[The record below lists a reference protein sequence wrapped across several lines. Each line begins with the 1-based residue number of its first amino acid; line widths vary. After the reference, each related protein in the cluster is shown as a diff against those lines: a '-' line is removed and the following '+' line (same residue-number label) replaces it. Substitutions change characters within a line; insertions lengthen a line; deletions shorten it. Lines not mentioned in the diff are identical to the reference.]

1 MPRLLGVSREP
12 EERMEE
18 HRMGR
23 PLRLLMVEDSEDD
36 ADLVLLQL
44 RRGGYVPSSLRVD
57 NPEDM
62 ASALE
67 ERNWDIIISD
77 YVMPRFSGLAALA
90 LLRAK
95 QIDVPFIVVSGKIG
109 EEVAVEAM
117 KAGAHDYIM
126 KDNLAR
132 LAPAIERELR
142 DAAVRRERR
151 QMEEQLQRAQRLEM
165 AGTIA
170 GQVAHDFANL
180 LSPLLG
186 YPQLIKRLLP
196 PDHPA
201 VKFCDAQLKNLR
213 QLAAINDDLLTL
225 GRRGR
230 TQREPVN
237 MNEVVE
243 HALAHVLERPSG
255 LSLEVHLAP
264 DLPSIGGSPAQLLRV
279 VANLISNARDAM
291 KNGDVLGIR
300 TEIVRAEETFGH
312 YNRIPA
318 GEYVRLVV
326 SDTGC
331 GIPPEI
337 TDRIFDPFFT
347 TKRTDDRRG
356 SGLGLSIV
364 QAIVADHQG
373 YVDLE
378 TALGQGTTF
387 SVYLPFSH
395 ETAH

>member
-1 MPRLLGVSREP
+1 
-12 EERMEE
+12 
-18 HRMGR
+18 MGN
-23 PLRLLMVEDSEDD
+23 PLRLLIVEDCEDD
-36 ADLVLLQL
+36 ADLVMLCL
-44 RRGGYVPSSLRVD
+44 RRSGYTPTWMRVD

-67 ERNWDIIISD
+67 RQDWDIIISD

-90 LLRAK
+90 LLREK
-95 QIDVPFIVVSGKIG
+95 QIDIPFIVVSGKIG
-109 EEVAVEAM
+109 EDMAVETM

-126 KDNLAR
+126 KNNLAR
-132 LAPAIERELR
+132 LVPAIERELR
-142 DAAVRRERR
+142 EAVVRRERR

-165 AGTIA
+165 AGIIA
-170 GQVAHDFANL
+170 GQVAHDFANFL
-180 LSPLLG
+180 TPLLG

-201 VKFCDAQLKNLR
+201 AKFCDTLLQNLR

-230 TQREPVN
+230 TEQEPIDL
-237 MNEVVE
+237 NELVE
-243 HALAHVLERPSG
+243 RALAQIPERSSH
-255 LSLEVHLAP
+255 LSIEVNLTT
-264 DLPSIGGSPAQLLRV
+264 DLPCVQGSLAQLLRV

-291 KNGDVLGIR
+291 KDNGVLGIR
-300 TEIVRAEETFGH
+300 TEILHAEKPLGR

-318 GEYVRLVV
+318 GDYVSLVV
-326 SDTGC
+326 RDTGS

-337 TDRIFDPFFT
+337 ADKIFDPFFT
-347 TKRTDDRRG
+347 TKRTDERRG

-364 QAIVADHQG
+364 QAIVADHHG

-378 TALGQGTTF
+378 TAIGRGTTF
-387 SVYLPFSH
+387 IVCLPVNREASH
-395 ETAH
+395 QIVAGSR